1 MKRALVVL
9 ALATLGAAAHADGLT
24 ANVSLTSK
32 YKFRGQDQSDATD
45 AVRPAIQGGF
55 DYALGGLYVGTW
67 ASSIGFAT
75 GTEVDV
81 YGGYKGDLGSGLG
94 YDVGY
99 LRYQYPGGKV
109 GNTNEIYGALSF
121 AFATLKYS
129 HTVSGDYFGIAES
142 ENTGYLDLSANYE
155 LVKGLTINAHV
166 GYTNFTKDAKNAA
179 GVPDYT
185 DYKVGATYDFGSGL
199 SLSGAMVG
207 ANKKDF
213 YGDANK
219 SRLIITLTKAM

>member
-1 MKRALVVL
+1 MKKTLVVL
-9 ALATLGAAAHADGLT
+9 ALASLGAAAHADGLT
-24 ANVSLTSK
+24 ANVSLASK
-32 YKFRGQDQSDATD
+32 YKFRGQDQSDTSSS
-45 AVRPAIQGGF
+45 VRPAIQGGF
-55 DYALGGLYVGTW
+55 DYSLGGMYVGTW

-99 LRYQYPGGKV
+99 LRYQYPGGSTS
-109 GNTNEIYGALSF
+109 NTNEIYGALTYGF
-121 AFATLKYS
+121 ASLKYS

-155 LVKGLTINAHV
+155 VVKGLTINAHV
-166 GYTNFTKDAKNAA
+166 GYTNFTNDAKNAA

-185 DYKVGATYDFGSGL
+185 DYKLGATYDFGAGL

-219 SRLIITLTKAM
+219 SRLIITLTKSM